1 MRKKVCD
8 LPKRPQTLRKRC
20 NRTQLFGTGRLHPLG
35 LKRLSVCLIE
45 LFRPIANQAIL
56 LFVKRW
62 CVFLDCLYYTT
73 FGSFCLQ
80 RIRSTFIVLATW
92 DGHLD
97 YSFVIFLLPQYV
109 PMLYLLLYACLES
122 LNPAVRL

>member
-1 MRKKVCD
+1 MSIVFVSLRYIFYSHLYILNNDNAKKE
-8 LPKRPQTLRKRC
+8 
-20 NRTQLFGTGRLHPLG
+20 
-35 LKRLSVCLIE
+35 KRLSVCLIE

-56 LFVKRW
+56 LFVKMW
-62 CVFLDCLYYTT
+62 CGFLDCLYYTT

-97 YSFVIFLLPQYV
+97 YSFVIFSLPQYV